1 MKVDNVDCDALLF
14 PEDDVVIAAAPIVGA
29 TLADDRVDAF
39 IVTGIPHIFDSVILT
54 TLSFGLLGLQIAAFS
69 CGAINAAL
77 T

>member
-14 PEDDVVIAAAPIVGA
+14 PEDDVVIAAPIVGA